1 MTPRIIFRSIFLFAL
16 VIGVGALIKF
26 TPLGDTLNE
35 AWMDEYVRDTGIRGE
50 LLFIGIGA
58 IFTSVGLPRQA
69 VAFMAGYVFGVAFGT
84 GISVIAALCGC
95 MISFFVARFLARDFV
110 TQKFPEKF
118 KRMDAFLA
126 ENAFTTSLLIRIL
139 PIGSNLVTSLLAGVS
154 RVSPL
159 PFFAGSGIGYIP
171 QMLIFALVG
180 SGFAVEPNVRLVVS
194 IVLFAVSGFMGLWL
208 YRRYRDGHKL
218 LNAGVISSEDVG
230 ASKAL
235 DQ

>member
-1 MTPRIIFRSIFLFAL
+1 MSTSETPASEASYCSLAL
-16 VIGVGALIKF
+16 GR
-26 TPLGDTLNE
+26 
-35 AWMDEYVRDTGIRGE
+35 Y
-50 LLFIGIGA
+50 
-58 IFTSVGLPRQA
+58 LPRSDCHA
-69 VAFMAGYVFGVAFGT
+69 KPLPSWRVIVFGVAFGT

-95 MISFFVARFLARDFV
+95 MISFFVARFLARDLV

-218 LNAGVISSEDVG
+218 LNAGVISSERRG
-230 ASKAL
+230 RE
-235 DQ
+235 